1 MKSEK
6 EKMLSGQLY
15 RATDP
20 ELLKER
26 EHARRLTRLFNQ
38 TLETE
43 HERRVSLLKELFGS
57 TGENLY
63 IEPPFY
69 CDYGYN
75 IHIGQNF
82 FANFNCVFL
91 DVCHIHIGDNCLIGP
106 GVHIYTATHPID
118 PTERIS
124 GLEYGAPVSIGDHVW
139 IGGGA
144 IINPGVKIGNNVVI
158 ASGAVVTKDVPDHVV
173 VGGNPAKVI
182 KQLNV

>member
-20 ELLKER
+20 ELVKER

-63 IEPPFY
+63 IEPLFIAIT
-69 CDYGYN
+69 DIIFMLGKT
-75 IHIGQNF
+75 
-82 FANFNCVFL
+82 FL
-91 DVCHIHIGDNCLIGP
+91 
-106 GVHIYTATHPID
+106 PIF
-118 PTERIS
+118 
-124 GLEYGAPVSIGDHVW
+124 
-139 IGGGA
+139 
-144 IINPGVKIGNNVVI
+144 I
-158 ASGAVVTKDVPDHVV
+158 ASF
-173 VGGNPAKVI
+173 
-182 KQLNV
+182 